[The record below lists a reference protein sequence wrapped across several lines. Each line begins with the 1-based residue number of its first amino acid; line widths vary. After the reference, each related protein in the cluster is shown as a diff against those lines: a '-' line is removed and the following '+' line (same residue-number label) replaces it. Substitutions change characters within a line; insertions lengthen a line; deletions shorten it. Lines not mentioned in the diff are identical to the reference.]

1 VLAAAVSLIGGF
13 ALLLLGAELLVRGAS
28 GIALRLGVPPLLVGL
43 TIVSMGTSAPELVV
57 SLKAALDGL
66 AAIALG
72 NVIGSN
78 ICNIALILGFSALIR
93 PLKVHV
99 QLVRNDMPIA
109 LGSALVL
116 TVMLADG
123 HLGRPD
129 GVILVALF
137 AAYLSLAVRLAR
149 REVAQTTAL
158 ALNKV
163 PIPPSARRPLWLLSL
178 GVATGIAGLTIG
190 ARMFVSGA
198 VSLAGL
204 LGVSEAVIG
213 LTVVAVGT
221 SLPEF
226 ATSLIAAVRGNGDI
240 AVGNVVGSN
249 IFNILGIA
257 GITSALS
264 PLASQGIGALDL
276 VVLTV
281 LSLLML
287 PVMRSGFVIS
297 RWEGGLLLLGYGAY
311 VVWLLP

>member
-1 VLAAAVSLIGGF
+1 MAAACSLIGGF
-13 ALLLLGAELLVRGAS
+13 ALLLLGADLLVRGAS

-57 SLKAALDGL
+57 SLRAAFDGL
-66 AAIALG
+66 DAIALG
-72 NVIGSN
+72 NVVGSN
-78 ICNIALILGFSALIR
+78 ICNIALILGLSAVIR

-116 TVMLADG
+116 AVMLADG

-129 GVILVALF
+129 GILLAVMF
-137 AAYLSLAVRLAR
+137 AAYLWLAITLAR
-149 REVAQTTAL
+149 REAAPDAAL
-158 ALNKV
+158 MLDARPV
-163 PIPPSARRPLWLLSL
+163 SARRPLRLLSL
-178 GVATGIAGLTIG
+178 HVAAGIAGLTIG
-190 ARMFVSGA
+190 ARLFVSGA

-221 SLPEF
+221 SLPEL
-226 ATSLIAAVRGNGDI
+226 ATSLVAAIRGNGDI

-257 GITSALS
+257 GLTAALR
-264 PLASQGIGALDL
+264 PLAGHGIGAADL
-276 VVLTV
+276 AVMTL
-281 LSLLML
+281 LSLAML
-287 PVMRSGFVIS
+287 PVMRSGFVIN
-297 RWEGGLLLLGYGAY
+297 RWEGVLFLLAYGAY
-311 VVWLLP
+311 VAWLLP